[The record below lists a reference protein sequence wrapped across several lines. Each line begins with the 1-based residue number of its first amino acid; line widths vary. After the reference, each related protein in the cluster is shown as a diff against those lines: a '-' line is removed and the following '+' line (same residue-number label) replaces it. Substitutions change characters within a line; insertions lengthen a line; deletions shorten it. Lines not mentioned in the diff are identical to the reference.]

1 MTRTIL
7 RAALFAGAVV
17 AALPAFAHHPMGG
30 ETPATLF
37 QGLASGVG
45 HPVLGLDHLAFIL
58 AAGAAAALI
67 GRALPLA
74 LAFAAATVIGL
85 TIHLTGVTLPLAEIV
100 IAGSVLAAGL
110 MLLTR
115 RVPGLAGWAALFGL
129 AGIAHAYAYA
139 EAIIGAET
147 TPLVAYAVGLAA
159 TQGAI
164 VFVVAWGL
172 KVIASSID
180 GVSLPRATQAVGGIS
195 LAIGTVFLMQAV
207 A

>member
-1 MTRTIL
+1 MTIL
-7 RAALFAGAVV
+7 ARAGLTAAALFAATP
-17 AALPAFAHHPMGG
+17 ALAHHPMGG

-45 HPVLGLDHLAFIL
+45 HPIIGLDHLAFIL

-74 LAFAAATVIGL
+74 LAFAAATVVGL
-85 TIHLTGVTLPLAEIV
+85 VVHLNAVTLPLAEIV
-100 IAGSVLAAGL
+100 IAGSAALAGL
-110 MLLTR
+110 MLVAR
-115 RVPGLAGWAALFGL
+115 RTPGMAGWTVLFGL

-147 TPLVAYAVGLAA
+147 TPLLAYAVGLAA

-164 VFVVAWGL
+164 VFAVAWGL
-172 KVIASSID
+172 RAIAGSSTSV
-180 GVSLPRATQAVGGIS
+180 GLPRATQAVGALS
-195 LAIGTVFLMQAV
+195 LAVGCVFLVQAV
-207 A
+207 G